1 MPILICLL
9 YLAVHAVLYCAVL
22 RDRRA
27 LGSERA
33 VFLYHFISAIA
44 VTGAF
49 GLWAF
54 AVGGSEA
61 WTLFVCVV
69 MLHGIYSLSFL
80 ELWALADDS
89 YSLAI
94 MEVID
99 RGGTAGGPALMRRL
113 EAIGTGKQTS
123 RLDALRAIGLIREVG
138 DGSLTLT
145 LTGRAAA
152 LFGRALL
159 FLVNVRKYG

>member
-1 MPILICLL
+1 MRSFEIGG
-9 YLAVHAVLYCAVL
+9 V
-22 RDRRA
+22 
-27 LGSERA
+27 GSERA
-33 VFLYHFISAIA
+33 IFLYHFISAIA

-61 WTLFVCVV
+61 WTLFVCAV

-99 RGGTAGGPALMRRL
+99 RVRYRRWTRADAEARSHRDGQADLASRCPAGNR
-113 EAIGTGKQTS
+113 
-123 RLDALRAIGLIREVG
+123 V
-138 DGSLTLT
+138 
-145 LTGRAAA
+145 
-152 LFGRALL
+152 
-159 FLVNVRKYG
+159 

>member
-1 MPILICLL
+1 MPILICLV
-9 YLAVHAVLYCAVL
+9 YLAVHAGLYCAVL
-22 RDRRA
+22 RDR

-33 VFLYHFISAIA
+33 IFLYHFISAIA

-61 WTLFVCVV
+61 WTLFVCAVL
-69 MLHGIYSLSFL
+69 LHGIYSLSFL

-99 RGGTAGGPALMRRL
+99 HGGTVGGPALMRRL

-152 LFGRALL
+152 FFGRSLL